1 MRGRSILHLVAA
13 TLVAAITVAGQTL
26 SQEKSLGVR
35 LRRKERQRGL
45 GGGSSNNEKNSSKRP
60 RVTPPDEQSNR
71 DDPISLETFYDLSTL
86 GAEKKYALAQQ
97 AVELSEAAEYID
109 WEALRDNMTQF
120 HFLTRPPAL
129 LLKAEKVLQ
138 ERKKTITRM
147 IILDLIP
154 LT

>member
-45 GGGSSNNEKNSSKRP
+45 GGGSSNNEENPSKRP
-60 RVTPPDEQSNR
+60 RVSPPDEQSNG

-86 GAEKKYALAQQ
+86 GAEKVRIVASSMLFSSSSKRY
-97 AVELSEAAEYID
+97 
-109 WEALRDNMTQF
+109 RGGG
-120 HFLTRPPAL
+120 
-129 LLKAEKVLQ
+129 
-138 ERKKTITRM
+138 
-147 IILDLIP
+147 
-154 LT
+154 